1 MDQNIFKEIKI
12 FDGGMGQEL
21 LSKGLISKGTLWS
34 ASALIE
40 KKFHKLVI
48 DAHISY
54 INAGA
59 DIIVSNN
66 FSARKIR
73 FIQNKVLDKFQYAN
87 EQAGILANKAREI
100 SKQNILIA
108 GSLPSQ
114 SDTYVEDER
123 SSSEIQSDF
132 EEQAKIIS
140 PYVDFFYLDV
150 VSSGREIEIASNI
163 VEKLGKKVV
172 VGMHLKKNCK
182 LPSGESVQNIIEKF
196 KCNNWIGLVFACVSP
211 EIVELSIPILK
222 KQKLPFGY
230 KMNLFKRLPTSDQK
244 TFNTEGFEGQAEYE
258 DPVELLGTRE
268 QEYGLKEYKN
278 FVSNSIKE
286 GATLIGGCCEVKPRH
301 IEALSSLF

>member
-1 MDQNIFKEIKI
+1 MDTKYFKKIRI

-40 KKFHKLVI
+40 REFHKLVI
-48 DAHISY
+48 DAHMSY

-59 DIIVSNN
+59 DIIVTNN

-172 VGMHLKKNCK
+172 VGIHLKKNCK

-196 KCNNWIGLVFACVSP
+196 KCNSWIGLVFACVSP
-211 EIVELSIPILK
+211 EIVERTTDFFSDL
-222 KQKLPFGY
+222 KLPFGF
-230 KMNLFKRLPTSDQK
+230 KVNLWGIEEPTPVQ
-244 TFNTEGFEGQAEYE
+244 TFNSAKHNEIGTNPNIALGSRNLSTKEFYKFTKRM
-258 DPVELLGTRE
+258 VE
-268 QEYGLKEYKN
+268 K
-278 FVSNSIKE
+278 
-286 GATLIGGCCEVKPRH
+286 GARILGGCCETKPEH
-301 IEALSSLF
+301 IKEISTLK